1 MDFTYSRVKSINNH
15 LNSYHYEKL
24 SYYASCGTEPIE
36 I

>member
-1 MDFTYSRVKSINNH
+1 MSFTNSKVKSINNH

-24 SYYASCGTEPIE
+24 SHYASYGTEPIE